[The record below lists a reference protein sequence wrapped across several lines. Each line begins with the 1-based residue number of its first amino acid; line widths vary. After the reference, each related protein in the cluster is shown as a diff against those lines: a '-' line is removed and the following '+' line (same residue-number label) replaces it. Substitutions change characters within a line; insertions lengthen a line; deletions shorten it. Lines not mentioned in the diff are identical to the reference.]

1 MCFEVQTKAIGV
13 ASPEN
18 EAGLRSHQ
26 LSSGIVWLAIGSL
39 KTAPGMSDSVRITP
53 VGLASILSA
62 IVELLRSNCSSK
74 TDLADLLRTRY
85 TDRFRLHFKTRVKC
99 SSISRRSLK

>member
-39 KTAPGMSDSVRITP
+39 KIAAGTCMSDSARITP
-53 VGLASILSA
+53 VGLASIFSA
-62 IVELLRSNCSSK
+62 IVELLRSYCSSK
-74 TDLADLLRTRY
+74 TDLADQ
-85 TDRFRLHFKTRVKC
+85 
-99 SSISRRSLK
+99 RRSPDSLHRSLSFALQNTCQVL

>member
-39 KTAPGMSDSVRITP
+39 KTAPGMSDSARITP

-74 TDLADLLRTRY
+74 TDLADQLRSPDSLLR
-85 TDRFRLHFKTRVKC
+85 
-99 SSISRRSLK
+99 SLSFALQNTCQVL